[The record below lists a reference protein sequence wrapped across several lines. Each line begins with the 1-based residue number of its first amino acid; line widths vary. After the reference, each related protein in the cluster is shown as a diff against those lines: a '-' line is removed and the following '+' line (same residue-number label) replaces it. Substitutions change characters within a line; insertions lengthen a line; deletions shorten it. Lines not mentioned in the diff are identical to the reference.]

1 MLSVLSSLVLAQAT
15 PTPPSQEIKIPQE
28 VRVLPGK
35 LDAVPVF
42 NSNSPE
48 LVQTEGILLST
59 FPPTGKRTPAAHLN
73 LPLQGRFDVFA
84 HHIAKA
90 LTPEDLRSLYLGVI
104 LFNPGRQ
111 PVTVDVLQAASYLS
125 QPDAP
130 FLDLPAYVDN
140 PLGTVYAGPGS
151 RITNEVLRGK
161 RQENFPAQIVIPPQ
175 QSRMLLNL
183 PIPVKE
189 LKPPLNGRSTLI
201 RARSSG
207 PVYIASLARFA
218 PTSDSGEE
226 RAPTVEEWQ
235 TLVETGTLAGPR
247 DKTPT
252 PPDQQKGQIIYG
264 RVAGVAIGSQWV
276 AQVVDP
282 PGIQPNNP
290 QTWYLSVPA
299 AGQAFSYGLSTLRGG
314 TLGTGQVQTANMQ
327 VRYPDTAYQAH
338 GNYAI
343 EYNLTLPLQNRTN
356 QNQTIAIAIETPI
369 KQNQLQNGQ
378 LRFLDPPAKNVFFRG
393 TVRVRYTD
401 DRGLPQ
407 TRYVHLV
414 QRRGQQGEPLAVMTL
429 KPGDRRLVNV
439 GLLYPPDS
447 TPPQILT
454 VRSLQTGETP

>member
-1 MLSVLSSLVLAQAT
+1 MLSVLSSLVLAQAS
-15 PTPPSQEIKIPQE
+15 PPPPSQEIKIPQE

-73 LPLQGRFDVFA
+73 LPFQGRFDVFA

-90 LTPEDLRSLYLGVI
+90 LTPEDLRTLYLGVI
-104 LFNPGRQ
+104 LYNPGKQ
-111 PVTVDVLQAASYLS
+111 PVTVDILQAASYLS

-151 RITNEVLRGK
+151 RITNDILRGK
-161 RQENFPAQIVIPPQ
+161 RQEGFPAQIVIPPE

-189 LKPPLNGRSTLI
+189 LNPPLNGRSTLI
-201 RARSSG
+201 RAWSSG
-207 PVYIASLARFA
+207 PIYIASLARFA
-218 PTSDSGEE
+218 PTTDTGEE

-235 TLVETGTLAGPR
+235 TLVDTGTLAGPR

-264 RVAGVAIGSQWV
+264 RVAGVAKGSQWV
-276 AQVVDP
+276 ADVVDP
-282 PGIQPNNP
+282 PGIQLDNPN
-290 QTWYLSVPA
+290 TWYLSVPA

-314 TLGTGQVQTANMQ
+314 TLGTGQVQTARML
-327 VRYPDTAYQAH
+327 VRYPDTAYEAH

-343 EYNLTLPLQNRTN
+343 EYNLTLPLQNRTD
-356 QNQTIAIAIETPI
+356 QTQTVAIALETPI
-369 KQNQLQNGQ
+369 KENQLQDGQ
-378 LRFLDPPAKNVFFRG
+378 LRFLEPPAKNVFFRG

-414 QRRGQQGEPLAVMTL
+414 QRRGQQGEPLAVMTM
-429 KPGDRRLVNV
+429 KPGDRRFVNI

-454 VRSLQTGETP
+454 VRSLQAGEAK